1 MDQHQMRRRVPGRK
15 KIGMK
20 PFTQIPTL
28 EELAAQ
34 PELAQTLS
42 ADATRKLWLQ
52 CVSVLNALS
61 VPLTMNGHTAPPQP
75 KADTLLSVK
84 ELAILINRSKSW
96 CEKHP
101 QDLPLRVSVGGSPM
115 WRLSDVE
122 TWMKNLKKYGKPS

>member
-1 MDQHQMRRRVPGRK
+1 
-15 KIGMK
+15 MK
-20 PFTQIPTL
+20 PLTQIPTL

-52 CVSVLNALS
+52 CVSVLNALCI
-61 VPLTMNGHTAPPQP
+61 PLTMDRYAASP
-75 KADTLLSVK
+75 KAKTDTLLTVK

-101 QDLPLRVSVGGSPM
+101 KDLPLRVSVGGSPL

-122 TWMKNLKKYGKPS
+122 KWMKNLKEYGKAS